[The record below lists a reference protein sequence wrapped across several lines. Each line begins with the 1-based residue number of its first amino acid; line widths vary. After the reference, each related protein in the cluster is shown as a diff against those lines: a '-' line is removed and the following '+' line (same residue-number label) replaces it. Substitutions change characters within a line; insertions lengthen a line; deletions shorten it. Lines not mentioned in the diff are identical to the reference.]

1 MYYLTQSIHRN
12 AQTKGNHIATIM
24 GDRQR
29 TWLQVKDR
37 IARFA
42 GGLKSIGVQNGDRIA
57 ILALN
62 SDSYFEYYFS
72 VPWAGAVVVPLN
84 IRWSPAE
91 NAYSLKD
98 SGATVL
104 LVDQT
109 FAKMLPA
116 IEAQGVSFKSVIFI
130 GDSEVPKGMIG
141 YENLIANN
149 EPAPD
154 AYRGN
159 EDLAGIY
166 YTGGTTGFPKGVMLS
181 HSNMWASAMASLG
194 VGILQ
199 EEEERIRYLH
209 AAPMFHL
216 GDGANTQV
224 YTLAGSTHVFIPMFT
239 PSGVIKAIA
248 EKRVTNIMLVPTM
261 IQMIIN
267 DPLIKKVDVSSLE
280 FIAYGASPMS
290 ESLLLE
296 TIQTFPKAQFLQGY
310 GQTELAP
317 MATLL
322 LPKHHAT
329 EGKYAGKMKTVG
341 QAAPCVEIK
350 IVNEEGQ
357 TLASRAIG
365 EIAVK
370 GPNCMLGYWN
380 KPEETAVS
388 LRNGWVHTGDAGYM
402 DEDGFLF
409 LVDRIKDMIISG
421 GENVYSA
428 EVENAVV
435 KHPAVDQV
443 VVIGIPHKEWGEQ
456 VHAEVILKAGQ
467 TATAEEIIADTK
479 TYIANY
485 KCPRS
490 ITFRT
495 EPFPL
500 SGAGK
505 VLKREVKKGYW
516 VGQTR
521 QIH

>member
-12 AQTKGNHIATIM
+12 AQIKGNQIATIM

-37 IARFA
+37 VARFA
-42 GGLKSIGVQNGDRIA
+42 GGLKSLGVQAGDRIA

-98 SGATVL
+98 SGTSIL
-104 LVDQT
+104 IVDQT
-109 FAKMLPA
+109 FAKMVPA

-130 GDSEVPKGMIG
+130 GDGEVPKGMLS
-141 YENLIANN
+141 YESMIANN

-154 AYRGN
+154 AYQGN

-181 HSNMWASAMASLG
+181 HSNMWASGMATLGLG
-194 VGILQ
+194 VVQ
-199 EEEERIRYLH
+199 EDEGQIRYLH

-216 GDGANTQV
+216 GDGANTQI
-224 YTLAGSTHVFIPMFT
+224 YTIAGSTHVFIPMFT
-239 PSGVIKAIA
+239 PSGTIKAIA
-248 EKRVTNIMLVPTM
+248 EKKVTNIMLVPTM

-267 DPLIKKVDVSSLE
+267 DPLIKKVEVSSLE

-296 TIQTFPKAQFLQGY
+296 TMQTFPKVQFLQGF

-317 MATLL
+317 IATVL
-322 LPKHHAT
+322 LPKYHTT
-329 EGKYAGKMKTVG
+329 EGKYAGKLKSVG

-350 IVNEEGQ
+350 VVNEEGA
-357 TLASRAIG
+357 TVAPREIG

-370 GPNCMLGYWN
+370 GPNCMQGYWN

-388 LRNGWVHTGDAGYM
+388 LRNGWVHTGDAGYL
-402 DEDGFLF
+402 DEEGFLY

-467 TATAEEIIADTK
+467 IATAEEIIAETK

-495 EPFPL
+495 ESFPL

-505 VLKREVKKGYW
+505 VLKRDVKKGYW
-516 VGQTR
+516 EGQER